1 MFLMSSVDYNSSYV
15 CLFLK
20 ILKVAEW
27 IPEQVL
33 GFGFCLEHAGKPFQK
48 RMEVNTTLCTWWGDG
63 VGSLWE
69 STWGKCKWFKSVVCL
84 WIMTNIHCGAW
95 GCEREVGLKERM
107 ALPGFVCVCIQCF
120 CLLSLLA
127 GVERE
132 DPSLASQLPVWLMI
146 NYPF

>member
-48 RMEVNTTLCTWWGDG
+48 SMEVNTTLCTWWGDG

-107 ALPGFVCVCIQCF
+107 ALRGFVCVCTV
-120 CLLSLLA
+120 LLPP
-127 GVERE
+127 EF
-132 DPSLASQLPVWLMI
+132 ASRCWKRGSQPGKSAASVADD
-146 NYPF
+146 